1 MLEGEQRR
9 HFTRTIYSG
18 IYGAHCCEVLFHCGL
33 YSPFSFKEL
42 RRYQDCL
49 LDNQDVDLVWNPSFF
64 TIKMLLGSL
73 LVYSETSLSKYV
85 FLLVWNLLSTLN

>member
-42 RRYQDCL
+42 RRDCL
-49 LDNQDVDLVWNPSFF
+49 RRHGDRIPILFQELRA
-64 TIKMLLGSL
+64 
-73 LVYSETSLSKYV
+73 
-85 FLLVWNLLSTLN
+85 